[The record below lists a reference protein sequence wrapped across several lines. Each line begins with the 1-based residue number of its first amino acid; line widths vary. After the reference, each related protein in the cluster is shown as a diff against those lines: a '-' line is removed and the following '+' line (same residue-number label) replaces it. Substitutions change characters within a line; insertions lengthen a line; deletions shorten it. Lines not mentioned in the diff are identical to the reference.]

1 MIKVTDKLFIDADEN
16 CYIVKKYLGD
26 SKKDG
31 TPQYA
36 ALTYHSYLHEALGS
50 ILNRLERS
58 LVSKNDMTL
67 TETLERFRTLREEIL
82 GVLNVV
88 RESEV
93 LKDE

>member
-31 TPQYA
+31 TPIYA
-36 ALTYHSYLHEALGS
+36 ALTYHSYLHEALGG

-58 LVSKNDMTL
+58 VVNENDMTL
-67 TETLERFRTLREEIL
+67 TETLEKFKTLHDDITGL
-82 GVLNVV
+82 LKGVHEVEVV
-88 RESEV
+88 N
-93 LKDE
+93 DD

>member
-31 TPQYA
+31 APQYA

-50 ILNRLERS
+50 VLNRLERS
-58 LVSKNDMTL
+58 SVSENNMTL
-67 TETLERFRTLREEIL
+67 TETLEKFKTLHNEIL
-82 GVLNVV
+82 GVLETV
-88 RESEV
+88 REVEV
-93 LKDE
+93 VNDD